1 MNMLGKGAAPV
12 FNAGLGAL
20 AAAAAAFF
28 LYAMPGDLFAA
39 LVEATGLP
47 SLISAAKPPLGLTA
61 RLCAMVAAGAVMFLL
76 VWAVLRRI
84 DAFGTIG
91 GEPVEEEAA
100 AVLPRLRRAD
110 AHPDA
115 PARRPLLAR
124 EDLGEPIDAPLP
136 VETPEQ
142 PDLPEEWEPIEAI
155 PEFLSLDAEFPDEAA
170 EPAAQKASPEPVAE
184 ADAAADFLEQVRPVS
199 GDPTER
205 EPVDEAAPAERE
217 ALMARLPLPEDRGES
232 VAVLFRRLDAGLANL
247 EWPLR
252 PGGQQAQEVPAEPQD
267 PVSDQLRNALDDL
280 RKMAGRA
287 S

>member
-1 MNMLGKGAAPV
+1 MNMLGREAAPV

-47 SLISAAKPPLGLTA
+47 SLISAARPPLGLTA
-61 RLCAMVAAGAVMFLL
+61 RLCAMVVAGAVMFLL

-84 DAFGTIG
+84 DAFGTMG
-91 GEPVEEEAA
+91 GEPVEEAAA

-142 PDLPEEWEPIEAI
+142 PDA
-155 PEFLSLDAEFPDEAA
+155 PDEAEPVETIPA
-170 EPAAQKASPEPVAE
+170 FLSDEAGAPDEEPVPAALETDAEPTITEDPAPEPAAN
-184 ADAAADFLEQVRPVS
+184 VRPVS
-199 GDPTER
+199 GEPAER
-205 EPVDEAAPAERE
+205 EPVDGAPPAERE
-217 ALMARLPLPEDRGES
+217 ALMARLRLPEDRGES
-232 VAVLFRRLDAGLANL
+232 VAVLFRRLDAGFANL
-247 EWPLR
+247 EWPLP